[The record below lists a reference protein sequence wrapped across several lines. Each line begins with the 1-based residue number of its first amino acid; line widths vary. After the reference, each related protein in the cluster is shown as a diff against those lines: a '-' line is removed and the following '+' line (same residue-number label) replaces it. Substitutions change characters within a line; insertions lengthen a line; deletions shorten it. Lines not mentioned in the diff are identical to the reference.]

1 LVLDR
6 DLQSRFNKTNEML
19 DFKNTFTSFSANDLD
34 KANDFYEKV
43 LGLPVTRTKEG
54 LSVKAP
60 NNDIFIYPKPNHQP
74 ATYTVLNFQ
83 VQDIDSAVDSLSQQ
97 GIQFLHYDGDIST
110 DARGIFRDNGPTI
123 AWFTDPA
130 GNILSVVENKS

>member
-1 LVLDR
+1 MLV
-6 DLQSRFNKTNEML
+6 
-19 DFKNTFTSFSANDLD
+19 FKNTFTSFSVNDLD
-34 KANDFYEKV
+34 HANDFYAKV

-60 NNDIFIYPKPNHQP
+60 NNSIFIYPKPNHQP

-83 VQDIDSAVDSLSQQ
+83 VPDIDVAVDSLTKQ
-97 GIQFLHYDGDIST
+97 GVQFLQYEGYIKT
-110 DARGIFRDNGPTI
+110 DARGISRDNGPTI

>member
-1 LVLDR
+1 LQRRFINIYNMLVI
-6 DLQSRFNKTNEML
+6 
-19 DFKNTFTSFSANDLD
+19 KNTFTSFSVNNLD
-34 KANDFYEKV
+34 AANDFYAKV
-43 LGLPVTRTKEG
+43 LGLRVTRTKEG

-60 NNDIFIYPKPNHQP
+60 NNDIFIYPKPNHEP
-74 ATYTVLNFQ
+74 ATYTALNFQ
-83 VQDIDSAVDSLSQQ
+83 VQDIDVAVDSLTEQ
-97 GIQFLHYDGDIST
+97 GIHFLQYDGDIKT

>member
-1 LVLDR
+1 MLV
-6 DLQSRFNKTNEML
+6 
-19 DFKNTFTSFSANDLD
+19 FKRTFTSFSVDDLD
-34 KANDFYEKV
+34 KANDFYTKI
-43 LGLPVTRTKEG
+43 LGLPVTRSKEG

-60 NNDIFIYPKPNHQP
+60 NNEVFIYPKPNH
-74 ATYTVLNFQ
+74 
-83 VQDIDSAVDSLSQQ
+83 Q

-110 DARGIFRDNGPTI
+110 DARGIWRDNGPTI

>member
-1 LVLDR
+1 
-6 DLQSRFNKTNEML
+6 ML
-19 DFKNTFTSFSANDLD
+19 IFKNTFTSFSVNDLD
-34 KANDFYEKV
+34 KATDFYAKV

-83 VQDIDSAVDSLSQQ
+83 VQDIEIAVTSLAQQ

-110 DARGIFRDNGPTI
+110 DARGIWRGHGPTI
-123 AWFTDPA
+123 AWFADPA